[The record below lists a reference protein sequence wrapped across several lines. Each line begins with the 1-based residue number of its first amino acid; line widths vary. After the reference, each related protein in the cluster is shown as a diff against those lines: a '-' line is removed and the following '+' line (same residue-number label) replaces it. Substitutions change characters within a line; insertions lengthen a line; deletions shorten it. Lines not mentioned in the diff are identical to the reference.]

1 MGRQWSLEESV
12 VVDAAPEVVYRLV
25 ANLRDM
31 GRWSPECR
39 GVWVARPPV
48 TAGSRFVGFN
58 RRGLFV
64 WFTTGRVS
72 VAREGEEFTFDVGAF
87 GLPIARWGYRF
98 AAEGTGTRVTETW
111 QDLRTGRGS
120 RLAEVLGTVFAGTN
134 PERRIAVN
142 RDGMRTTLDRIAR
155 TVAAPAS

>member
-12 VVDAAPEVVYRLV
+12 VVDAAPEVVYRLL
-25 ANLRDM
+25 ANLPDM

-39 GVWVARPPV
+39 RVWVVRPPV
-48 TAGSRFVGFN
+48 RTGSRFVGFN
-58 RRGLFV
+58 RRGPFV
-64 WFTTGRVS
+64 WFTTGRVTA
-72 VAREGEEFTFDVGAF
+72 AREGEEFTFDVGVF

-120 RLAEVLGTVFAGTN
+120 HLADVLGTVFAGTT

-142 RDGMRTTLDRIAR
+142 RHGMRTTLARIA
-155 TVAAPAS
+155 TAVSVSSA